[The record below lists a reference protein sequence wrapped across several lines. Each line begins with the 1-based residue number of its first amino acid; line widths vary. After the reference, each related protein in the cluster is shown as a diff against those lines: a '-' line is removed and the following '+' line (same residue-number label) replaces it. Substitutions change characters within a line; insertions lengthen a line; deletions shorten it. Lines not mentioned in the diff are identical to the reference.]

1 MKCDR
6 YVIREKK
13 KKNFQIQISTDL
25 LIIENNNN
33 KSDRIVRDLYD
44 KFFLKNCL

>member
-13 KKNFQIQISTDL
+13 KKFQISTDL

>member
-25 LIIENNNN
+25 LIIENNP
-33 KSDRIVRDLYD
+33 SDRIVRDLYN
-44 KFFLKNCL
+44 KFFF